1 MFPAA
6 RVLLVISKPEVE
18 REHGG
23 VGVWTRLEWKGKEVN
38 EERGREGWGGR
49 LPHKHTHTH
58 IIKEELQMFAKT
70 VLRDCSPSAVE
81 IGAE

>member
-1 MFPAA
+1 MDK
-6 RVLLVISKPEVE
+6 VGVE
-18 REHGG
+18 REGG
-23 VGVWTRLEWKGKEVN
+23 KLRA
-38 EERGREGWGGR
+38 REGGRGGGR

>member
-38 EERGREGWGGR
+38 
-49 LPHKHTHTH
+49 
-58 IIKEELQMFAKT
+58 
-70 VLRDCSPSAVE
+70 
-81 IGAE
+81 